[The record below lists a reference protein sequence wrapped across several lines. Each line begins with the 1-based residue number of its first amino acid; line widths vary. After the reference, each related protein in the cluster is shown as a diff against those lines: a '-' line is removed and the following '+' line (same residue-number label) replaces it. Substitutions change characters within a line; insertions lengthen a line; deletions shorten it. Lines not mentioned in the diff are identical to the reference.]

1 MSLFKWLMTA
11 STAMLL
17 FAGVAAAQQK
27 PSQEAGRI
35 VPLKVNVV
43 LGEYDGTKKI
53 SSLPYTIEAN
63 AVPGLAPPLQ
73 WTHLRL
79 GVRVP
84 VQTGAGTSAEIQ
96 YMDVGTNID
105 CSARSMG
112 DGSYQLDFTTER
124 SSVSLQSA
132 GKEMQDVHVSNLQPV
147 VRTFRVSNT
156 IIMRDGE
163 TAEST
168 VATDPVSGHVMRISV
183 TLHVVK

>member
-1 MSLFKWLMTA
+1 MRLFKWMMTA

-17 FAGVAAAQQK
+17 CAGLAAAQQK
-27 PSQEAGRI
+27 PSQEASRI
-35 VPLKVNVV
+35 VPLKVNIV

-53 SSLPYTIEAN
+53 SSLPYTIEVN
-63 AVPGLAPPLQ
+63 AVGARHTE

-84 VQTGAGTSAEIQ
+84 VQTGTGLQ

-105 CSARSMG
+105 CSAQVLD
-112 DGSYQLDFTTER
+112 DGSYQLDITTER
-124 SSVSLQSA
+124 SSASLQSV
-132 GKEMQDVHVSNLQPV
+132 GQEMQDVHVPNSQPI
-147 VRTFRVSNT
+147 VRNFRVSNT
-156 IIMRDGE
+156 LILRDGQ
-163 TAEST
+163 TDEST